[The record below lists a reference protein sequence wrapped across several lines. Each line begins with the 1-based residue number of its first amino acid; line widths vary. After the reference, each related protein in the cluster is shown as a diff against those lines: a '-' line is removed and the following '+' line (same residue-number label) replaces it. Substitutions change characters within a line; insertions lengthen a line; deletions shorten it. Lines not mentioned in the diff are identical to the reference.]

1 MFNGVSFD
9 YDGAHVLVTG
19 GTNGIGLAIAT
30 AYRESGAS
38 VSITGRR
45 ESASDYNHDLSDM
58 SYYQL
63 EVSDPDQIIHSLGNI
78 EKLDILIN
86 NAGGHQHID
95 DNEWNP
101 AAFDAA
107 LTVNLSSI
115 FHVTD
120 AVLDKLKA
128 SQFPGGASV
137 IGISSS
143 SAFFGFEPAPGYAA
157 AKAALI
163 NLIKTYAVTWEEF
176 DIRANGVAPGFIP
189 TNLTMEYVDSF
200 TASYPDAK
208 QGRVEEVSAAVL
220 FLTSPAAS
228 WITGHTLRVDGG
240 FTVRNQRNPN

>member
-19 GTNGIGLAIAT
+19 GTNGIGFAIAT
-30 AYRESGAS
+30 AYRDSGAN
-38 VSITGRR
+38 VTITGRR
-45 ESASDYNHDLSDM
+45 DSASDYDHDLSDM
-58 SYYQL
+58 SYCQL
-63 EVSDPDQIIHSLGNI
+63 EVSDHDQIIHSLGNI
-78 EKLDILIN
+78 EKLDILVN
-86 NAGGHQHID
+86 NAGGHQHIH

-107 LTVNLSSI
+107 LSVNLSSI

-176 DIRANGVAPGFIP
+176 GIRANGVAPGFIP
-189 TNLTMEYVDSF
+189 TNLTREYVDSF
-200 TASYPDAK
+200 AASYPDARK
-208 QGRVEEVSAAVL
+208 GRVEEVSAAVL